1 MYLEP
6 GQNME
11 ARACVR
17 ACACACVRVCVRVC
31 VCDTTHTEFDIQ
43 RTMHHDILL

>member
-11 ARACVR
+11 AR
-17 ACACACVRVCVRVC
+17 VCVC
-31 VCDTTHTEFDIQ
+31 VCDTKHTKFDIQ
-43 RTMHHDILL
+43 GTMHHDIFS